1 MKYALAGLLVAALL
15 TGCASDRAFHEGQ
28 RLMSEGHSE
37 AGLKQLA
44 EARLESPNDLAVRAA
59 YIHAQEV
66 EIQRL
71 LGVGDHALA
80 AGQYDAAVAAYR
92 RVLELHPQ
100 DARAPAGLAAVA
112 VARKDAVLVR
122 EASEAIRRH
131 AFGSARTKLQIV
143 LAQEPDNRQARGL
156 QHQAEIQS
164 GLPDGVATPRLNA
177 EFRQPITLEFRDAP
191 LRTVLDAIS
200 QRSGLNFILDKE
212 VNAQTAVTVFARD
225 TSISHAVDMFLAT
238 NQLARKVL
246 SGNTLLIYPDTPAK
260 QDEYQDQVIKGFFLT
275 NSDAKTTLSL
285 IKTMVKTRDVFID
298 PKLNLLVA
306 KATPEAMRLIEKLV
320 AVQDRPQPEV
330 MLDVEVLEVSRS
342 MLQNLGVQWP
352 NQFGVLNVVDSTS
365 VVAGAVGAPVST
377 TTQVASSLPLTL
389 NQILLNNLKKSS
401 NISVS
406 PSPQIDI
413 NGQDSDVNLLA
424 NPRIRVVNRQKA
436 TIHIGDRVPVITS
449 NVTATGVTS
458 ESVNY
463 MDVGLKLEVQPQVYL
478 DDDVGIDVN
487 LEVSNIVQ
495 AVKSAT
501 GTLTYQLGTRNATTE
516 LRLKDGETQVLAGL
530 ISDQDR
536 ANANKIPGL
545 GDLPLIGRLFSD
557 NSHTKN
563 KSEVVLLITPHIL
576 RNIQRPDLAED
587 EFFAGTEAVPS
598 DRPLIPGPVAA
609 PKNTAAPAAKDAVST
624 RPLAPAEMPSG
635 MPEVPVAAQPAVAHD
650 AAEQP
655 SP

>member
-1 MKYALAGLLVAALL
+1 MKYAFAGLLVTVLL
-15 TGCASDRAFHEGQ
+15 TGCASNRAFHEGQ
-28 RLMSEGHSE
+28 RLMSEGNSE
-37 AGLKQLA
+37 AGLKQLKQ
-44 EARLESPNDLAVRAA
+44 ARHENPDDLAIRTA
-59 YIHAQEV
+59 YIRAQDV

-71 LGVGDHALA
+71 LGVGDRALA
-80 AGQYDAAVAAYR
+80 AGQYDAADSAYR

-100 DARAPAGLAAVA
+100 DARAPAGLAAVE
-112 VARKDAVLVR
+112 VARKDAVLVQ
-122 EASEAIRRH
+122 EATEAIRKRD
-131 AFGSARTKLQIV
+131 FDMAREKLKTV
-143 LAQEPDNRQARGL
+143 LAQEPNNLKARDLLQQAD
-156 QHQAEIQS
+156 IKS
-164 GLPDGVATPRLNA
+164 GLPDGTATPRLNA
-177 EFRQPITLEFRDAP
+177 EFHHPITLEFRDAP

-200 QRSGLNFILDKE
+200 QRSDLNFVLDKD
-212 VNAQTAVTVFARD
+212 VNAQIMVTLFAKD
-225 TSISHAVDMFLAT
+225 TSISDAVNMVLAT
-238 NQLARKVL
+238 NRLARKVL

-260 QDEYQDQVIKGFFLT
+260 QEEYQDQVIKGFFLT
-275 NSDAKTTLSL
+275 NADAKSTLGL
-285 IKTMVKTRDVFID
+285 VKTMVKTKDVFID

-306 KATPEAMRLIEKLV
+306 KATPEAMHLIEKLI

-342 MLQNLGVQWP
+342 LLRNLGVQWP
-352 NQFGVLNVVDSTS
+352 NQLGVLNVIDSTS

-389 NQILLNNLKKSS
+389 NQILLNNLKKSTS
-401 NISVS
+401 ISVS
-406 PSPQIDI
+406 PSPQIDFSD
-413 NGQDSDVNLLA
+413 QDSDVNLLA

-449 NVTATGVTS
+449 NVTSTGVTS

-495 AVKSAT
+495 SVKSST

-536 ANANKIPGL
+536 ASANKVPGL

-557 NSHTKN
+557 NNHTKN

-576 RNIQRPDLAED
+576 RNIQRPDLNED
-587 EFFAGTEAVPS
+587 EFFAGTEAAPS
-598 DRPLIPGPVAA
+598 DRPLTLRSVAA
-609 PKNTAAPAAKDAVST
+609 PKNTVMPAGKDAVTT
-624 RPLAPAEMPSG
+624 RPLAPAETPTG
-635 MPEVPVAAQPAVAHD
+635 KPETPATAQPTADQD
-650 AAEQP
+650 AADRQ